1 MRSGEG
7 SGLLRRPGGCGSSAG
22 SPSHANAGMRS
33 RAPGV
38 SIGVDERDEQ
48 DAEPPGLSP
57 ESAGVALEC
66 VGMVSEADSCA
77 GGGVLAVP
85 LSASASVACR
95 SMGVGRKVISMMWGL
110 GEWQGQKKRA
120 RCQPLT
126 TGHRKPETRKLSC
139 ALACPTVK
147 VGHNKD

>member
-1 MRSGEG
+1 M
-7 SGLLRRPGGCGSSAG
+7 
-22 SPSHANAGMRS
+22 
-33 RAPGV
+33 

-85 LSASASVACR
+85 LSASASGACR

-120 RCQPLT
+120 QVQPLL
-126 TGHRKPETRKLSC
+126 TGLASLTSVNCPYARVAPVFQPGHNTGFRQILHRRKPIALCNSRKFVKRYNGLS
-139 ALACPTVK
+139 
-147 VGHNKD
+147 